1 MLDAIVREYE
11 RIIDNGYRALPIF
24 KYALPTAAYGVL
36 AGFDCHVLTEQMIKE
51 RSNNSSLSLAQV
63 QILKCLGEGFILAM
77 RWLLGSRDSVDVE
90 PAPSKNLVEV
100 ANDLI
105 QYGAKYFRVSMLYS
119 SYSQGKMEAT
129 VDPARKLV
137 RFAHKAAFVDKRP
150 SWGFAD
156 EASNE
161 MLLKTPQWEEQHERM
176 QEGAS
181 EVFRRIPYHLESGRI
196 VLEDVAPLSSKSVR
210 QYVEWATA
218 RQRLFSP
225 ELDLGGF
232 TIRDFTAFWQA
243 IYAWSVCVTD
253 IYLHCCD
260 RRNLP
265 QETFMPTQVVAR
277 DTFIKGVATLSGLFP
292 GVVERILARL
302 KVDHRTSKLDVYLQP
317 FLCGQRLV
325 AWSVRSVQLSVW
337 QRNLMKLMART
348 PSQKA
353 LADQI
358 IASREPTLLASLKS
372 WLETKGWSVR
382 VNQELPGL
390 DKAEID
396 LIGWNWCYPSEIL
409 IVEAK
414 ALLQADDSNEVRSAT
429 KEMKRAQEQI
439 ARIVQLLKQ
448 MPSEARKA
456 RFPFVDWLRVASW
469 YGIVVTPEGEA
480 GLDFDHL
487 KYPAC
492 SFATLRQRL
501 SSADRRS
508 PSSLWRAMVDRSW
521 QAEIRSGRFEY
532 EPIELAGL
540 TFEEPYIV
548 Y

>member
-1 MLDAIVREYE
+1 M
-11 RIIDNGYRALPIF
+11 
-24 KYALPTAAYGVL
+24 
-36 AGFDCHVLTEQMIKE
+36 
-51 RSNNSSLSLAQV
+51 
-63 QILKCLGEGFILAM
+63 
-77 RWLLGSRDSVDVE
+77 
-90 PAPSKNLVEV
+90 
-100 ANDLI
+100 
-105 QYGAKYFRVSMLYS
+105 
-119 SYSQGKMEAT
+119 
-129 VDPARKLV
+129 
-137 RFAHKAAFVDKRP
+137 
-150 SWGFAD
+150 
-156 EASNE
+156 
-161 MLLKTPQWEEQHERM
+161 
-176 QEGAS
+176 
-181 EVFRRIPYHLESGRI
+181 
-196 VLEDVAPLSSKSVR
+196 
-210 QYVEWATA
+210 
-218 RQRLFSP
+218 
-225 ELDLGGF
+225 
-232 TIRDFTAFWQA
+232 
-243 IYAWSVCVTD
+243 
-253 IYLHCCD
+253 
-260 RRNLP
+260 
-265 QETFMPTQVVAR
+265 
-277 DTFIKGVATLSGLFP
+277 
-292 GVVERILARL
+292 
-302 KVDHRTSKLDVYLQP
+302 
-317 FLCGQRLV
+317 
-325 AWSVRSVQLSVW
+325 QLSVW

-372 WLETKGWSVR
+372 WLEAKGWSVR
-382 VNQELPGL
+382 VNQQLPGL

-396 LIGWNWCYPSEIL
+396 LIGWNWCYPCEIL

-469 YGIVVTPEGEA
+469 YGIVVTPEGEP
-480 GLDFDHL
+480 GLDFDHS

-540 TFEEPYIV
+540 TFEEPYII